1 MQGVIFYWQGVIII
15 TRNFGFCWKMF
26 SSLKHD
32 MILICIQKL
41 QKVNLENVNWSENVG
56 KYDVNWTEVYLNN
69 VNEKL
74 NT

>member
-1 MQGVIFYWQGVIII
+1 
-15 TRNFGFCWKMF
+15 MF

-32 MILICIQKL
+32 MIVICIQKL